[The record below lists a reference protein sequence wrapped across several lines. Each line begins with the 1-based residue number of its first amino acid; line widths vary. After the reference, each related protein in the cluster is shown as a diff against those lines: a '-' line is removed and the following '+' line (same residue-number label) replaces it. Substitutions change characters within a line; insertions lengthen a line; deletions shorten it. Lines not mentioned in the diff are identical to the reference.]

1 VSTRYRPQM
10 PVAAVSGSSVTA
22 TFLTEMN
29 RYWFQPELPN
39 MPLHLTAPG
48 PARACP
54 SRAVLSLT
62 RACRR

>member
-39 MPLHLTAPG
+39 MPYLDSSVNQGNASH
-48 PARACP
+48 
-54 SRAVLSLT
+54 
-62 RACRR
+62 